1 MTCKSADRTRI
12 LSVMLNIIRTLLTS
26 LLLAMLPAA
35 AVRATSAETDPV
47 PTGITAVGPS
57 VFIFTIAAAV
67 LLTLLIRASAH
78 RVTRQVG
85 ERAGNRRL
93 RRQLQALCKDVRSDC
108 LLPGAYGGIA
118 KIDHVML
125 TSGGLVCIRAIHASG
140 TVSGGENE
148 PQWVIADGG
157 RRSRFLNPII
167 QNEGRSRALRKAL
180 PEVPVTNLVVFTG
193 NVTFAADPPANVIR
207 NDTLEFFA
215 SKLDSGPGR
224 ISDRDAVWRCLNA
237 AVLDDAASQ
246 KDFAAQISF
255 G

>member
-1 MTCKSADRTRI
+1 MTCKSAGRSRI
-12 LSVMLNIIRTLLTS
+12 LSVMLNMFRTLLTS
-26 LLLAMLPAA
+26 LPLAMLPAVA
-35 AVRATSAETDPV
+35 ALATSAGTDPV

-93 RRQLQALCKDVRSDC
+93 RRQLQALGRDVKSDC

-118 KIDHVML
+118 RIDHVLL
-125 TSGGLVCIRAIHASG
+125 TAGGLVCIRAIHASG

-148 PQWVIADGG
+148 PQWVIAEGS
-157 RRSRFLNPII
+157 RRRRFLNPII

-193 NVTFAADPPANVIR
+193 NVTFAAQPPANVVR
-207 NDTLEFFA
+207 GDALESFA
-215 SKLDSGPGR
+215 TKHGSGPGH